1 MCQRVGVIPC
11 VQSLTMVESSTI
23 ILNLSAFSLACHTQ
37 LCTEKVKQD
46 SCCVFQ
52 FVEVRGQK
60 NMWKEWW
67 GELLSESIPG
77 LLLVGF
83 RMFFFY
89 FMYYFENC
97 WTSMYG
103 IFGIRTFFFLFF
115 FFVSPSWFPPVS
127 FPSFFSSEIIFFI
140 ILPPSPFPTS
150 PSHSV

>member
-67 GELLSESIPG
+67 GELSSESIPG

-83 RMFFFY
+83 RMFFLFY
-89 FMYYFENC
+89 VLLWELLDINVRDLWYQN
-97 WTSMYG
+97 
-103 IFGIRTFFFLFF
+103 I
-115 FFVSPSWFPPVS
+115 
-127 FPSFFSSEIIFFI
+127 FFSSFVFFSF
-140 ILPPSPFPTS
+140 PPAGFLQLVSPPFFLLK
-150 PSHSV
+150 